1 LHLAWRGMSGA
12 TGNCAPQFI
21 QASGLETALMATSQA
36 PNFAAL
42 VNRFVA
48 QGANTLAVIS
58 GNAWMPGVTAASP
71 LFPCAGWAW

>member
-1 LHLAWRGMSGA
+1 
-12 TGNCAPQFI
+12 
-21 QASGLETALMATSQA
+21 MATSQA

-58 GNAWMPGVTAASP
+58 GNAWIPGVTAASP